1 MLNQEYL
8 DIASQLASIRAALRT
23 RMDGSVAQSMRESGL
38 DYRFNWGWT
47 RGYLVELAEQ
57 YTPSRQLS
65 QALRE
70 TSVRELLILSTMLF
84 PKEDLTEQDIEDF
97 LAVAS
102 NGELREQLAFNL
114 LSHCHIAICWAL
126 QIVSSKKAS
135 EETLYVALLTLAN
148 YTKRQSHNPFAT
160 DLVDILEEYVVT
172 DELSISCR
180 RVAYDLLIA
189 LEDRSLT

>member
-84 PKEDLTEQDIEDF
+84 PKEDLT
-97 LAVAS
+97 
-102 NGELREQLAFNL
+102 LAFNL